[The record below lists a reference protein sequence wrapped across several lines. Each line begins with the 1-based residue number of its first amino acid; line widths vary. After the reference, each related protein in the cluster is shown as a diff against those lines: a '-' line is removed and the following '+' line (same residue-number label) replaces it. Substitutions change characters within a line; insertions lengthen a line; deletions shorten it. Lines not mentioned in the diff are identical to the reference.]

1 MEPPAV
7 AIAASP
13 WSDES
18 EEVPPP
24 PMCRPTAWSS
34 SSTDGVAAGC
44 TLVLGQ
50 PQGRPLLVLLVGSSG
65 KGSSSVWGGERSLM

>member
-1 MEPPAV
+1 MEHPGV
-7 AIAASP
+7 AIITSP

-50 PQGRPLLVLLVGSSG
+50 PQGRPLLVLLVGGFG
-65 KGSSSVWGGERSLM
+65 KGSSSAWGGERSLM